1 MSLATIPKPV
11 SEMRIL
17 SSFVG
22 TNAIDRE
29 DLIRKFGNGAGAAIE
44 RLVSKRQL
52 KWLGTANG
60 SEQHVTLKITI
71 DGKEA
76 LVRAAAKTR
85 N

>member
-22 TNAIDRE
+22 TNAIDRD
-29 DLIRKFGNGAGAAIE
+29 DLIRKFGNGAAAVIE
-44 RLVSKRQL
+44 RLVSKKQL
-52 KWLGTANG
+52 MWLGTANG
-60 SEQHVTLKITI
+60 SEQHVTLKITT

-76 LVRAAAKTR
+76 LVRAAAKTQ